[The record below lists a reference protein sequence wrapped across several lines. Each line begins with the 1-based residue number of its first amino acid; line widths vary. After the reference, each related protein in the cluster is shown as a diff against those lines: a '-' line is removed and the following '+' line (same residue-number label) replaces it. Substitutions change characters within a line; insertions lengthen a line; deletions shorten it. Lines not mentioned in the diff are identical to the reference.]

1 MKTKKFFLYLTL
13 FFFYLTSHSYSLDKV
28 AFIDLDYVVKNSNLG
43 SEVLKKIDELNKK
56 NLDNLN
62 KKQDE
67 LKKLEFEIKKKQ
79 NIVSSDEINKE
90 IQLLKDKFNKYNDEK
105 NLLVS
110 QYTEFKNS
118 ELDKLM
124 KKINPIVQDYMK
136 ENSIEILFD
145 RKNIYIGDVNS
156 DLTKIIIKKL
166 NNLN

>member
-1 MKTKKFFLYLTL
+1 MKIKKIFLHIIII
-13 FFFYLTSHSYSLDKV
+13 FFYLTPNSYSIEKV

-62 KKQDE
+62 QKQDE
-67 LKKLEFEIKKKQ
+67 LKKIELEIKKKQ

-90 IQLLKDKFNKYNDEK
+90 IQLLKNKINKYNDEK

-156 DLTKIIIKKL
+156 DLTKIIIKRL

>member
-1 MKTKKFFLYLTL
+1 MKFKKNFLYILL
-13 FFFYLTSHSYSLDKV
+13 FFFYLTSYSYSLEKV

-43 SEVLKKIDELNKK
+43 SEVLKKIEGLNKK
-56 NLDNLN
+56 NLTNLN
-62 KKQDE
+62 EKQEE
-67 LKKLEFEIKKKQ
+67 LKKIEFEIKKKQ

-90 IQLLKDKFNKYNDEK
+90 IQLLKNKINKYNDEK

-110 QYTEFKNS
+110 QYNEFKNS

-124 KKINPIVQDYMK
+124 KIINPIIQDYMK
-136 ENSIEILFD
+136 ENSIEILLD

>member
-1 MKTKKFFLYLTL
+1 M
-13 FFFYLTSHSYSLDKV
+13 
-28 AFIDLDYVVKNSNLG
+28 DYVVKNSNLG
-43 SEVLKKIDELNKK
+43 SEVLKKIEGLNKK
-56 NLDNLN
+56 NLTNLN
-62 KKQDE
+62 EKQEE
-67 LKKLEFEIKKKQ
+67 LKKIEFEIKKKQ

-90 IQLLKDKFNKYNDEK
+90 IQLLKNKINKYNDEK

-110 QYTEFKNS
+110 QYNEFKNS

-124 KKINPIVQDYMK
+124 KIINPIIQDYMK
-136 ENSIEILFD
+136 ENSIEILLD

>member
-1 MKTKKFFLYLTL
+1 MKFKKNFLYILL
-13 FFFYLTSHSYSLDKV
+13 FFFYLTSYSYSLEKV

-43 SEVLKKIDELNKK
+43 SEVLKKIEGLNKK
-56 NLDNLN
+56 NLTNLN
-62 KKQDE
+62 EKQEE
-67 LKKLEFEIKKKQ
+67 LKKIEFEIKKKQ

-90 IQLLKDKFNKYNDEK
+90 IQLLKNKINKYNDEK

-110 QYTEFKNS
+110 QYNEFKNS

-124 KKINPIVQDYMK
+124 KIINPIIQDYMK